1 MLDTATRNIKYLPGV
16 GEQRAALLGRE
27 LNIHSLYDLLYYF
40 PYKYIDRSRVFKV
53 SELGGNLQHVQ
64 LLGEIR
70 SFEEMGEGA
79 SRRLV
84 AHFTDGTAFVD
95 LVWFRGIKF
104 IKKRLDLNRQYVVF
118 GKPNMFNGRVNI
130 PHPDVDDASML
141 QLNKMGLQPYYN
153 TTEKMKRSGLNSNAI
168 AKLMQNLFVLL
179 EHEMEETLSPDIVQ
193 KHGLM
198 SLDNAL
204 RIIHFPKNV
213 KELQLAQ
220 YRLKFEELFYIQLNI
235 LHYARDRQQ
244 RYAGHRFAKVGEMF
258 NRFYSENLPFKLTG
272 AQMRV
277 VREIRRDVNRDC
289 QMNRLLQGDVGSGKT
304 LVALLSMLLAKDNGY
319 QACMLVPTEILAE
332 QHYATLRRMLGNLP
346 VRVELLTGS
355 TKQKERVP
363 VFEGLENGTV
373 DILVGTHAVLE
384 DNVQFRSLGLVVI
397 DEQHRFGV
405 VQRAKMWAKNA
416 IPPHILV
423 MTATPIPRTL
433 AMTLYGDL
441 DVSVIDELPPG
452 RKPITTSHIFRNNS
466 DSMYSFIRRQ
476 LDEGR
481 QAYVVYPLIK
491 ENEKLDLKNL
501 EDGYNQL
508 CNIFCDYKLS
518 KLHGKMKPKEKD
530 EEMRR
535 FASGETQILVS
546 TTVIEVGVDVP
557 NASVM
562 VIENAERFGLSQLHQ
577 LRGRVGR
584 GASQSYCILVTDYK
598 LSEDTRKRMDIMVT
612 SNDGF
617 EIAEADLKLRG
628 PGDIEGTQQSGIA
641 FDLKIANLARDEQL
655 LQYVREVARAVV
667 EADPAC
673 NNPMYKVVWE
683 RLRAIKNMNN
693 WNWGAIS

>member
-1 MLDTATRNIKYLPGV
+1 MLDTATRNIKFLPGV
-16 GEQRAALLGRE
+16 GEQRAALLSGE
-27 LNIHSLYDLLYYF
+27 LNIRSLHDLLYYF

-53 SELGGNLQHVQ
+53 EELGGHLQHVQ
-64 LLGEIR
+64 LVGEIR

-79 SRRLV
+79 TRRLV

-95 LVWFRGIKF
+95 LVWFKGIKYV
-104 IKKRLDLNRQYVVF
+104 KNRLKIATQYVVF
-118 GKPNMFNGRVNI
+118 GKPSMFNGRVNI
-130 PHPDVDDASML
+130 AHPDVDDASTL
-141 QLNKMGLQPYYN
+141 QLSNMGLQPYYN
-153 TTEKMKRSGLNSNAI
+153 TTEKMKRHGLNSNAM
-168 AKLMQNLFVLL
+168 AKLVHNLFGLL
-179 EHEMEETLSPDIVQ
+179 TSEIPETLSDDIVR

-198 SLDNAL
+198 SLDDAL
-204 RIIHFPKNV
+204 RIIHFPKNT

-235 LHYARDRQQ
+235 LQYARDRQM
-244 RYAGHRFAKVGEMF
+244 RYVGHRFSKVGDMF
-258 NRFYSENLPFKLTG
+258 NRFYHENLPFELTG
-272 AQMRV
+272 AQKRV
-277 VREIRRDVNRDC
+277 VREIRADVNSNR

-319 QACMLVPTEILAE
+319 QACILAPTEILAE
-332 QHYATLRRMLGNLP
+332 QHFATIRRLLGSLP

-355 TKQKERVP
+355 TRQKERAP
-363 VFEGLENGTV
+363 LFQALETGEV

-384 DNVQFRSLGLVVI
+384 DNVLFYNLGLVVI

-405 VQRAKMWAKNA
+405 VQRAKMWAKNS

-441 DVSVIDELPPG
+441 EVSVIDELPPG
-452 RKPITTSHIFRNNS
+452 RKPITTTHIFRNRA
-466 DSMYSFIRRQ
+466 DSMYSFMRKQ
-476 LDEGR
+476 LQEGR
-481 QAYVVYPLIK
+481 QVYVVYPLIN
-491 ENEKLDLKNL
+491 ESEKLDLKNL
-501 EDGYNQL
+501 EDGYRHL
-508 CNIFCDYKLS
+508 CNVFCDFRLS

-535 FASGETQILVS
+535 FASGETQVLVS

-598 LSEDTRKRMDIMVT
+598 LSEDTRKRMEIMTT

-628 PGDIEGTQQSGIA
+628 PGDMEGTQQSGIA
-641 FDLKIANLARDEQL
+641 FDLKIANLARDEKL

-667 EADPAC
+667 NADPER
-673 NNPMYKVVWE
+673 NSPLYKVVWE
-683 RLRAIKNMNN
+683 RLRAIKDMRN

>member
-1 MLDTATRNIKYLPGV
+1 MLDTTTRNIKFLPGV
-16 GEQRAALLGRE
+16 GEQRAAILSGE
-27 LNIHSLYDLLYYF
+27 LNIRSLYDLLYYF

-53 SELGGNLQHVQ
+53 NELGGHLQHVQ
-64 LLGEIR
+64 LVGEIR

-95 LVWFRGIKF
+95 LVWFKGIKYV
-104 IKKRLDLNRQYVVF
+104 KNRLKLATQYVVF
-118 GKPNMFNGRVNI
+118 GKPSMFNGRVNI
-130 PHPDVDDASML
+130 AHPDVDDASTL
-141 QLNKMGLQPYYN
+141 QLSNMGLQPYYN
-153 TTEKMKRSGLNSNAI
+153 TTEKMKRHGLNSNAM
-168 AKLMQNLFVLL
+168 AKLVQNLFQLL
-179 EHEMEETLSPDIVQ
+179 RDEIPETLSDDIVR

-198 SLDNAL
+198 SLDDAL
-204 RIIHFPKNV
+204 RIIHFPRNT

-235 LHYARDRQQ
+235 LQYARDRQM
-244 RYAGHRFAKVGEMF
+244 RYVGHRFAKVGDMF
-258 NRFYSENLPFKLTG
+258 NRFYHENLPFELTG
-272 AQMRV
+272 AQKRV
-277 VREIRRDVNRDC
+277 VREIRADVNSNR

-319 QACMLVPTEILAE
+319 QACILAPTEILAE
-332 QHYATLRRMLGNLP
+332 QHFATIRRMLGNLP

-355 TKQKERVP
+355 TKQKERTP
-363 VFEGLENGTV
+363 LFEALASGEV

-384 DNVQFRSLGLVVI
+384 DNVLFYNLGLVVI

-405 VQRAKMWAKNA
+405 VQRAKMWAKNN

-441 DVSVIDELPPG
+441 EVSVIDELPPG
-452 RKPITTSHIFRNNS
+452 RKPITTTHIFRNRA
-466 DSMYSFIRRQ
+466 DSMYSFIRKQ
-476 LDEGR
+476 LQEGR
-481 QAYVVYPLIK
+481 QVYVVYPLIS
-491 ENEKLDLKNL
+491 ESEKLDLKNL
-501 EDGYNQL
+501 EDGYKQL
-508 CNIFCDYKLS
+508 CNIFCDYRLS

-535 FASGETQILVS
+535 FASGETQMLVS

-598 LSEDTRKRMDIMVT
+598 LSEDTRKRMEIMT
-612 SNDGF
+612 TRNDGF

-628 PGDIEGTQQSGIA
+628 PGDMEGTQQSGIA

-655 LQYVREVARAVV
+655 LQFVREVAREVV
-667 EADPAC
+667 NADPER
-673 NNPMYKVVWE
+673 NLPQYKVLWE
-683 RLRAIKNMNN
+683 RLRTIKNMRN

>member
-1 MLDTATRNIKYLPGV
+1 MLDIATRDIKFLPGV
-16 GEQRAALLGRE
+16 GEQRATLLSRE
-27 LNIHSLYDLLYYF
+27 LNIRSLYDLLYYF
-40 PYKYIDRSRVFKV
+40 PYQYIDRSRVFKV
-53 SELGGNLQHVQ
+53 SELGGQLQHVQ

-104 IKKRLDLNRQYVVF
+104 VKNRLKLNTQYVVF
-118 GKPNMFNGRVNI
+118 GKPSMFNGRVNI
-130 PHPDVDDASML
+130 AHPDVDDASL
-141 QLNKMGLQPYYN
+141 LKLDTMGLQPYYN
-153 TTEKMKRSGLNSNAI
+153 TTEKMKRSGLNSNAML
-168 AKLMQNLFVLL
+168 KLVQNLLELL
-179 EHEMEETLSPDIVQ
+179 KYPLPETLSPDIVQ
-193 KHGLM
+193 RNGLM
-198 SLDNAL
+198 SLDDAL
-204 RIIHFPKNV
+204 RIIHFARNG

-220 YRLKFEELFYIQLNI
+220 YRLKFEELFFIQLNI
-235 LHYARDRQQ
+235 LHYARERQT
-244 RYAGHRFAKVGEMF
+244 RYVGHRFAKVGEMF
-258 NRFYSENLPFKLTG
+258 NRFYSEQLPFELTN
-272 AQMRV
+272 AQKRV
-277 VREIRRDVNRDC
+277 VKEIRADVNSER

-304 LVALLSMLLAKDNGY
+304 LVALMSMLLAKDNGY
-319 QACMLVPTEILAE
+319 QACLLAPTEILAE
-332 QHYATLRRMLGNLP
+332 QHFATLRRMLGALP

-355 TKQKERVP
+355 TKAKERAP
-363 VFEGLENGTV
+363 LFEALEDGSI

-384 DNVQFRSLGLVVI
+384 DNVVFHNLGIVVI

-405 VQRAKMWAKNA
+405 VQRAKMWAKNT
-416 IPPHILV
+416 IPPHVLV

-452 RKPITTSHIFRNNS
+452 RKPITTSHIFRNRT
-466 DSMYSFIRRQ
+466 DSLYSFIRAQ
-476 LDEGR
+476 INEGR
-481 QAYVVYPLIK
+481 QAYVVYPLIS
-491 ENEKLDLKNL
+491 ESEKLDLKNL
-501 EDGYNQL
+501 EDGYKQL
-508 CNIFCDYKLS
+508 CNVFCDYRLS

-598 LSEDTRKRMDIMVT
+598 LSEDTRKRMEIMT
-612 SNDGF
+612 SSNDGF

-628 PGDIEGTQQSGIA
+628 PGDMEGTQQSGIA

-655 LQYVREVARAVV
+655 LKFVREVARGVI
-667 EADPAC
+667 EADPQC
-673 NNPMYKVVWE
+673 DNPLYRVVWE
-683 RLRAIKNMNN
+683 RLRNIKRMND